1 MRIKFNFPRTEE
13 IPQGEGLCPRCGERE
28 AIIHQTLSKRIK
40 DHRLEEVQVKR
51 KKCKICGKTF
61 RHYPEGVGRAS
72 QTKTLKAISITLYVL
87 GFSYDNVGNFL
98 EALGCRIVKATAWN
112 NLQEAGEEALSL
124 REKLEKEKVRIVG
137 IDTTAFKV
145 RGKKLTVAFLT
156 DLIRGK
162 PIEIEIMES
171 RKATT
176 LKRKFQKLLQDL
188 GAEVIVTD
196 DAEEMENLR
205 DGLPGIKRQICLA
218 HLRKTLALRVREITS
233 QAEKMKDKA
242 NKKEKEILQDLIR
255 DVKSLRELVK
265 KLPEGLEEKL
275 KILHLRYSFAEP
287 PKKGE
292 KADIFYRM
300 RMLTLRLWQ
309 RADELDLYK
318 KVGGDGTNNTTER
331 LIGLCGKIR
340 YKQMRGF
347 KSKESL
353 NRFLKLNAYLQEQ
366 DKEID
371 LAHLL

>member
-13 IPQGEGLCPRCGERE
+13 IPQGEGVCPRCGER
-28 AIIHQTLSKRIK
+28 ASIIHQTLSKKIK
-40 DHRLEEVQVKR
+40 DHRLETVQVKR

-98 EALGCRIVKATAWN
+98 EALGCGIVKATVWN

-124 REKLEKEKVRIVG
+124 RERLEKEKVRIVG

-145 RGKKLTVAFLT
+145 KGKKLTVAFLT

-162 PIEIEIMES
+162 PIEIEIIES
-171 RKATT
+171 RKAKT
-176 LKRKFQKLLQDL
+176 LKRRFQKLLKDL

-205 DGLPGIKRQICLA
+205 DALPGIRRQICLA
-218 HLRKTLALRVREITS
+218 HLRKTLSLRARELTRE
-233 QAEKMKDKA
+233 AEKMKSNA
-242 NKKEKEILQDLIR
+242 NMKEKEILDDLIK
-255 DVKSLRELVK
+255 DSELTKDLVK
-265 KLPEGLEEKL
+265 RLPEGLEEKF
-275 KILHLRYSFAEP
+275 KKLHLRYSFAQP
-287 PKKGE
+287 PRKGE

-318 KVGGDGTNNTTER
+318 RVGGNGTNNTTER

-353 NRFLKLNAYLQEQ
+353 NRFLKLNAYLQEHS
-366 DKEID
+366 KGMD
-371 LAHLL
+371 LTHLL

>member
-1 MRIKFNFPRTEE
+1 MRIKFRFPGARDK
-13 IPQGEGLCPRCGERE
+13 PQGKASCPCCGGR
-28 AIIHQTLSKRIK
+28 ASIIHQTLSKRIK
-40 DHRLEEVQVKR
+40 DHRLEMVQVKR

-61 RHYPEGVGRAS
+61 RHYPEGVDRAL
-72 QTKTLKAISITLYVL
+72 QTKTLRAISVTLYVL
-87 GFSYDNVGNFL
+87 GLSYDNVGSFL
-98 EALGCRIVKATAWN
+98 EALGCGIVKATVWN

-124 REKLEKEKVRIVG
+124 RGKLQKERVRIVG

-145 RGKKLTVAFLT
+145 AGKKLTVAFLT
-156 DLIRGK
+156 DLIKGK

-171 RKATT
+171 RKAKA
-176 LKRKFQKLLQDL
+176 LKRRFQKLLKDL

-205 DGLPGIKRQICLA
+205 DSLAGIRRQICLA
-218 HLRKTLALRVREITS
+218 HLRKTLSLRARELTRE
-233 QAEKMKDKA
+233 AEKMKGKA
-242 NKKEKEILQDLIR
+242 STKEKEILDDLIKDLELTR
-255 DVKSLRELVK
+255 DLVK
-265 KLPEGLEEKL
+265 RLPEGLEEKFQ
-275 KILHLRYSFAEP
+275 KLHLRYSFAQP
-287 PKKGE
+287 PKRGE

-331 LIGLCGKIR
+331 VIGLCGKIR

-366 DKEID
+366 NKEID

>member
-1 MRIKFNFPRTEE
+1 MRIKFRFPRTRDK
-13 IPQGEGLCPRCGERE
+13 PQGEVSCPWCRGKGS
-28 AIIHQTLSKRIK
+28 IIHQTLSRRIK
-40 DHRLEEVQVKR
+40 DHRLEEVEVKR
-51 KKCKICGKTF
+51 RKCKVCEKTF
-61 RHYPEGVGRAS
+61 RHYPEGIGQSS

-87 GFSYDNVGNFL
+87 GLSYDNVSSFL
-98 EALGCRIVKATAWN
+98 TALDCGIVKATIWN

-145 RGKKLTVAFLT
+145 KGKKLTVAFLA

-162 PIEIEIMES
+162 PIEIEVIES
-171 RKATT
+171 RKSRV
-176 LKRKFQKLLQDL
+176 LKRRFQRLLKDL

-205 DGLPGIKRQICLA
+205 DRLPGIKRQICLA
-218 HLRKTLALRVREITS
+218 HLRKTLSLRARELQTE
-233 QAEKMKDKA
+233 AEKMKSKA
-242 NKKEKEILQDLIR
+242 NIKEKEILDDLIK
-255 DVKSLRELVK
+255 DLGLTKDLVK
-265 KLPEGLEEKL
+265 RLPQGLEQKL
-275 KILHLRYSFAEP
+275 KNLHLRYTFARP
-287 PKKGE
+287 ARKGE
-292 KADIFYRM
+292 KVDIFYRM

-340 YKQMRGF
+340 YRQMRGF
-347 KSKESL
+347 KSKQSL
-353 NRFLKLNAYLQEQ
+353 NRFLKLTAYLQEQ

-371 LAHLL
+371 LARLI